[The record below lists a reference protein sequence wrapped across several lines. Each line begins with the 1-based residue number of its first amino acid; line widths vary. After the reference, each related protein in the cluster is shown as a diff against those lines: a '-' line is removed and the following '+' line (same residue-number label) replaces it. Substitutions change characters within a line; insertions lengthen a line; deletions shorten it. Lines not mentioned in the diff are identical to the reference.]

1 MERQRPRP
9 AQSGQVRGPG
19 FRFFGRGTG
28 SAVRAAAPAPAVGSI
43 AELGE
48 RADLADVVGDE
59 ALAAKAKAEA
69 QEAREAREDLDVRE
83 STSDVRPA
91 QPVGSGDAEQDGP
104 TVVDLT
110 PEDETEL
117 IELPELRASR

>member
-1 MERQRPRP
+1 M
-9 AQSGQVRGPG
+9 
-19 FRFFGRGTG
+19 
-28 SAVRAAAPAPAVGSI
+28 GSI

-69 QEAREAREDLDVRE
+69 QEAREDLDVRE

>member
-19 FRFFGRGTG
+19 FSFFGRGTG

-69 QEAREAREDLDVRE
+69 QEAREDLDVRE

>member
-1 MERQRPRP
+1 M
-9 AQSGQVRGPG
+9 
-19 FRFFGRGTG
+19 G
-28 SAVRAAAPAPAVGSI
+28 SV

-59 ALAAKAKAEA
+59 VVAAEA
-69 QEAREAREDLDVRE
+69 GARASEPAG
-83 STSDVRPA
+83 RP
-91 QPVGSGDAEQDGP
+91 EQGEP